1 MAKFDYKPEELK
13 QILDIGNGVINQL
26 THFSQNFVSRSD
38 EMNGA
43 IPQGMTD
50 IEAERFAEQRR
61 VAENLY
67 LEVQNL
73 AQEPFISWIKIDQ
86 SGKIKIIL
94 ISRGFTPTDY
104 HPLDY
109 PDVMY
114 ANKLSPYAAKVLTS
128 KVGSEFTYKGTKQKI
143 LYRDRYFFPKLK
155 PFIDGIHNTID
166 LTSGTYSIDSLS
178 KLINIKI
185 DDVTDEISDK
195 VKEISSGKL
204 NFGQDYEEE

>member
-73 AQEPFISWIKIDQ
+73 AQEPFISWIKIDN
-86 SGKIKIIL
+86 
-94 ISRGFTPTDY
+94 R
-104 HPLDY
+104 
-109 PDVMY
+109 V
-114 ANKLSPYAAKVLTS
+114 
-128 KVGSEFTYKGTKQKI
+128 
-143 LYRDRYFFPKLK
+143 KLK
-155 PFIDGIHNTID
+155 
-166 LTSGTYSIDSLS
+166 
-178 KLINIKI
+178 
-185 DDVTDEISDK
+185 
-195 VKEISSGKL
+195 
-204 NFGQDYEEE
+204 